1 VIRNLLQKKD
11 SKLFKTNTDQSINK
25 QTPKTRWIGFL
36 LLFAAL
42 FGTIFLTL
50 LILIRR
56 KKHYRIEHTMQ
67 GGFGKFARLQEES
80 EPPIEAMDA
89 FDDHI
94 VQSPRDNINS
104 TS

>member
-1 VIRNLLQKKD
+1 M
-11 SKLFKTNTDQSINK
+11 
-25 QTPKTRWIGFL
+25 
-36 LLFAAL
+36 
-42 FGTIFLTL
+42 
-50 LILIRR
+50 IRR
-56 KKHYRIEHTMQ
+56 KKYYRIERTLQ

-94 VQSPRDNINS
+94 VQSPRDNTDS